1 MSHERTSR
9 FMKTMLKL
17 VTRLV
22 EMGRYSER
30 AQTNPHLSD
39 GEKAAAR
46 LFEGLLRGCVPE
58 TVLATYDRMKE
69 TEPELLGC
77 PEVFAMAV
85 LAATRRSVISARR
98 NELLSHIARLS
109 AAQRARQRSGALK
122 NRRRHLL
129 KWDYRAVAT
138 LNN

>member
-1 MSHERTSR
+1 
-9 FMKTMLKL
+9 MKTMLKL
-17 VTRLV
+17 LTRFV
-22 EMGRYSER
+22 EMRRYSER
-30 AQTNPHLSD
+30 TQKDPHLSD

-46 LFEGLLRGCVPE
+46 FFEGLVRGCLPE
-58 TVLATYDRMKE
+58 TVLVTYERMEE

-85 LAATRRSVISARR
+85 LVAAYRSSSSARR

-109 AAQRARQRSGALK
+109 AAQRARQRSRTLR
-122 NRRRHLL
+122 NRRCHSL
-129 KWDYRAVAT
+129 KLGYRAVAT